1 MSNAQ
6 PDLEGRSRT
15 KRVSAGLAGA
25 VHWAGEHKSLLA
37 GAGILLVVLLAAVLA
52 PVLAPMDP
60 TEQDLFSRLRPPSL
74 FGGED
79 SRYLLGSDGFGR
91 DVLSRILFATRISLA
106 VVVSAIAVSGS
117 TGILLGL
124 IAGYYEGKVGMVIMR
139 AVDMQMALPP
149 ILAAVTVIAVFG
161 TSLPNLVIVLALSG
175 WVTYTRIMYSETLS
189 IKHMEYVMAARAVGA
204 SDLRIMLRHILRN
217 AFGALIVVAT
227 LQVGSLILFEAALSF
242 LGLGVPPPTP
252 SLGSMLSEGRNVLAV
267 AAWLATFPGLTIVFM
282 VLGINYL
289 GSGLREMLDP
299 KLRIG

>member
-1 MSNAQ
+1 
-6 PDLEGRSRT
+6 
-15 KRVSAGLAGA
+15 VAGA
-25 VHWAGEHKSLLA
+25 A
-37 GAGILLVVLLAAVLA
+37 ILIVVVLAAILA
-52 PVLAPMDP
+52 PVLAPRDP
-60 TEQDLFSRLRPPSL
+60 IEQDLFNRLQPPSL
-74 FGGED
+74 SSEEGPPFIMGT
-79 SRYLLGSDGFGR
+79 DGFGR
-91 DVLSRILFATRISLA
+91 DIFSRILYGTRISFT
-106 VVVSAIAVSGS
+106 VVIAAIAVSGS

-124 IAGYYEGKVGMVIMR
+124 MAGYYEGRIGTVIMR

-149 ILAAVTVIAVFG
+149 ILLAVTVIAVFG
-161 TSLPNLVIVLALSG
+161 TSLPNLVIVLAISG

-189 IKHMEYVMAARAVGA
+189 IKQMEYVMAARAVGV
-204 SDLRIMLRHILRN
+204 SDLRIMLRHVLRN

-227 LQVGSLILFEAALSF
+227 LQVGNLILFEAALSF

-289 GSGLREMLDP
+289 GSGLREILDP

>member
-1 MSNAQ
+1 MSDLQ
-6 PDLEGRSRT
+6 SDLEGRSRT
-15 KRVSAGLAGA
+15 KRVGAGVVGA
-25 VHWAGEHKSLLA
+25 VHWSGAHKSLLA
-37 GAGILLVVLLAAVLA
+37 GTGIILIVVLAAILA

-60 TEQDLFSRLRPPSL
+60 IEQDLFSRLRPPSL
-74 FGGED
+74 FGAED
-79 SRYLLGSDGFGR
+79 SAYLLGSDGFGR
-91 DVLSRILFATRISLA
+91 DVFSRILFATRISLA

-124 IAGYYEGKVGMVIMR
+124 IAGYYEGRVGTVIMR

-189 IKHMEYVMAARAVGA
+189 IKQMEYVMAARAVGA

>member
-1 MSNAQ
+1 MN
-6 PDLEGRSRT
+6 G
-15 KRVSAGLAGA
+15 VGAGLRGA
-25 VHWAGEHKSLLA
+25 VHWAGAHKSLLA
-37 GAGILLVVLLAAVLA
+37 GAGILLVVVLAAILA
-52 PVLAPMDP
+52 PVLAPLDP
-60 TEQDLFSRLRPPSL
+60 IEQDLFNRLQPPSL
-74 FGGED
+74 FSQED
-79 SRYLLGSDGFGR
+79 SPYLLGSDGFGR
-91 DVLSRILFATRISLA
+91 DIFSRILFATRISLA

-124 IAGYYEGKVGMVIMR
+124 IAGYYEGRVGMVIMR

-175 WVTYTRIMYSETLS
+175 WVTYTRIMYTETLS
-189 IKHMEYVMAARAVGA
+189 IKQMEYVMAARAVGA

-289 GSGLREMLDP
+289 GGGLREILDP
-299 KLRIG
+299 KLRVG

>member
-1 MSNAQ
+1 MSISLS
-6 PDLEGRSRT
+6 DSEGSSRAS
-15 KRVSAGLAGA
+15 RASGGFAGA
-25 VHWAGEHKSLLA
+25 LNWAGEHKSLVV
-37 GAGILLVVLLAAVLA
+37 GAAILSVVVLAAAFA
-52 PVLAPMDP
+52 PVLAPRDP
-60 TEQDLFSRLRPPSL
+60 IEQDLFNRLQPPSL
-74 FGGED
+74 SSEGDTPF
-79 SRYLLGSDGFGR
+79 LLGTDGFGR
-91 DVLSRILFATRISLA
+91 DILSRILFATRISLA

-124 IAGYYEGKVGMVIMR
+124 MAGYYEGRIGTVIMR

-149 ILAAVTVIAVFG
+149 ILLAVTVIAVFG
-161 TSLPNLVIVLALSG
+161 TSLPNLVIVLAISG

-189 IKHMEYVMAARAVGA
+189 IKQMEYVMAARAVGA

-217 AFGALIVVAT
+217 AFGALVVVAT
-227 LQVGSLILFEAALSF
+227 LQVGNLILFEAALSF

-289 GSGLREMLDP
+289 GSGLREILDP

>member
-1 MSNAQ
+1 
-6 PDLEGRSRT
+6 
-15 KRVSAGLAGA
+15 
-25 VHWAGEHKSLLA
+25 VHWAGDHKSLLA
-37 GAGILLVVLLAAVLA
+37 GVAILLVVVLAATLA

-60 TEQDLFSRLRPPSL
+60 IEQDLFNRLQPPSL
-74 FGGED
+74 FSGED
-79 SRYLLGSDGFGR
+79 SPYLLGSDGFGR
-91 DVLSRILFATRISLA
+91 DIFSRILFATRVSLV

-124 IAGYYEGKVGMVIMR
+124 IAGYYEGSVGMVIMR

-189 IKHMEYVMAARAVGA
+189 IKQMEYVMAARAVGA

-289 GSGLREMLDP
+289 GGGLREILDP
-299 KLRIG
+299 KLRVG